1 MPEPVAAFSGPDSG
15 PGCFVCVSWFPS
27 WLLKSKQRTC
37 QSLSDNGFSLMLGL
51 ISGISNKKVVCQTL
65 NNKNVYKRS
74 NKITFLFDGTEKWVD
89 LDKY

>member
-1 MPEPVAAFSGPDSG
+1 M
-15 PGCFVCVSWFPS
+15 
-27 WLLKSKQRTC
+27 
-37 QSLSDNGFSLMLGL
+37 SDNGFSLMLGL